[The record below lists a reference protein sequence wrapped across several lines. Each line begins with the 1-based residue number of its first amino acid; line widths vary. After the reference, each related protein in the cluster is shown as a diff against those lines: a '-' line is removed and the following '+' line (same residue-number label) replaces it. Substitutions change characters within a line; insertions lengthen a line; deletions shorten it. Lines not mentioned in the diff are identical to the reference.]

1 MTVGEWP
8 RWGVAPLGSHDS
20 ARGLLRPLW
29 PDRTDIPPPAADW
42 PKWEPSGGQVGAKWE
57 PSGMALAQVGGACR
71 YKEALA
77 LYYRALQIS
86 ESSYGSEHPDVAE
99 RGHRSPDRPLL
110 PHNAH
115 ATRASMR
122 THTAHAARSRLMAHV
137 TC

>member
-1 MTVGEWP
+1 M
-8 RWGVAPLGSHDS
+8 APLGSGPVGESGFGARS
-20 ARGLLRPLW
+20 A
-29 PDRTDIPPPAADW
+29 PPAVAGQDRHHSTR
-42 PKWEPSGGQVGAKWE
+42 SGLAQVGAKWE

-110 PHNAH
+110 PHNART
-115 ATRASMR
+115 TRAPP
-122 THTAHAARSRLMAHV
+122 AQD
-137 TC
+137 